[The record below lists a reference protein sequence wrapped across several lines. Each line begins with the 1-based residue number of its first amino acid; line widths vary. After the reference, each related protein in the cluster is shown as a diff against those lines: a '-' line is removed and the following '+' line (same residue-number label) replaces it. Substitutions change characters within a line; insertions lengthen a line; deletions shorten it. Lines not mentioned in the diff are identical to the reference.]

1 MSPIRRSW
9 PVLLLTCA
17 VLTACGGGDDPAAP
31 PAGGGGG
38 GATEVGGLL
47 TLSKS
52 KPAANN
58 GVIDLGTAST
68 VTNEARAPDGAFAFD
83 YCAITFDGATS
94 DNGGTYS
101 VQVYFRQSD
110 GKVINANV
118 ADSTF
123 AWVVGEVS
131 DTGAIT
137 GIAVDAAARTITYTA
152 KSLDAFGDTTL
163 KSTLDG
169 TITFPANSTVAAC
182 GA

>member
-9 PVLLLTCA
+9 PALILTCA

-31 PAGGGGG
+31 PAGGGGED
-38 GATEVGGLL
+38 TEVGGLL

-94 DNGGTYS
+94 DNGDTYS

-118 ADSTF
+118 ADGTF

-152 KSLDAFGDTTL
+152 KRLDAFGDAAQR
-163 KSTLDG
+163 STLDG
-169 TITFPANSTVAAC
+169 TLTFPANDTVAAC

>member
-1 MSPIRRSW
+1 MSPIHRPW
-9 PVLLLTCA
+9 PALILTCA

-38 GATEVGGLL
+38 GTEVGGLL
-47 TLSKS
+47 TLSES

-58 GVIDLGTAST
+58 GVIDLATATT
-68 VTNEARAPDGAFAFD
+68 VINEARAPDGAFAFN
-83 YCAITFDGATS
+83 YCAITFEGATS

-101 VQVYFRQSD
+101 VQVYFRQSN

-118 ADSTF
+118 ADSTY

-131 DTGAIT
+131 ATGAIT
-137 GIAVDAAARTITYTA
+137 GITVDAAARTITYTA

-163 KSTLDG
+163 ESTLDG
-169 TITFPANSTVAAC
+169 TITFPANDTVAAC